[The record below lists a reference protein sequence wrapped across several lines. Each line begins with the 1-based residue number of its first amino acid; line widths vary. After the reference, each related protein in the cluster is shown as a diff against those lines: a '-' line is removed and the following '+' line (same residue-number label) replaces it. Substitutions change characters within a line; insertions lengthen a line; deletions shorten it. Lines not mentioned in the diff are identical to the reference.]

1 MKVLNFGSLNLDYVY
16 AMDEFV
22 QPGETRACLGRQIH
36 CGGKGLNQSIAMARA
51 GLPVWHAGIIGQE
64 GGLLKE
70 TLAESGV
77 HLDFLRQDDA
87 PGGHTVIQVDSRGQ
101 NSILLY
107 PGTNAAITK
116 EFVDQVLSAFGPG
129 DVVLLQNEI
138 SLVP

>member
-22 QPGETRACLGRQIH
+22 QPGETRACLGREIH

-64 GGLLKE
+64 GGLLRD

-87 PGGHTVIQVDSRGQ
+87 PSGHAVIQVNRRGRTASC
-101 NSILLY
+101 SI
-107 PGTNAAITK
+107 PAPTRH
-116 EFVDQVLSAFGPG
+116 
-129 DVVLLQNEI
+129 
-138 SLVP
+138 

>member
-87 PGGHTVIQVDSRGQ
+87 PGGHTVIQVDSHGQ
-101 NSILLY
+101 NSILL
-107 PGTNAAITK
+107 
-116 EFVDQVLSAFGPG
+116 
-129 DVVLLQNEI
+129 
-138 SLVP
+138 

>member
-77 HLDFLRQDDA
+77 HLDFL
-87 PGGHTVIQVDSRGQ
+87 PGICGRSPRRLRPRRRG
-101 NSILLY
+101 
-107 PGTNAAITK
+107 PAAK
-116 EFVDQVLSAFGPG
+116 
-129 DVVLLQNEI
+129 
-138 SLVP
+138 